1 MFYRPRYRYPA
12 GQRPGRNYYFEDDQ
26 NAAATQAGRYQNYP
40 GRVEQ
45 PVRPGPT
52 VELEERQPAPAQA
65 EPAPVQ
71 PEPAPEPVSE
81 TDWQAVAARLQAD
94 MENFRKRQIRQANEA
109 AQSERERLLRQILPI
124 ADNLERALNQD
135 GQVETP
141 LRQGIELTY
150 RELMR
155 MLEREGASRIESL
168 GQPFDPNWHEALASV
183 PGQAA
188 PNTIIQEVE
197 AGYKLGDKLLRP
209 ARVVVAA

>member
-1 MFYRPRYRYPA
+1 MYYRPRYRYPA
-12 GQRPGRNYYFEDDQ
+12 GQRPGRSDYFDEDQ
-26 NAAATQAGRYQNYP
+26 NAVATRVGRYQGYP
-40 GRVEQ
+40 AKAEQ
-45 PVRPGPT
+45 PVRPGQT
-52 VELEERQPAPAQA
+52 VELEEERPPAQP
-65 EPAPVQ
+65 ESAPVQ

-109 AQSERERLLRQILPI
+109 AQTERERLLRQILPI
-124 ADNLERALNQD
+124 ADNLERALNQG
-135 GQVETP
+135 GQAETP

-155 MLEREGASRIESL
+155 MLEREGVSRIESL

-183 PGQAA
+183 PNQAT

-197 AGYKLGDKLLRP
+197 AGYTVGDKLLRP